1 MGSAV
6 KLLLLCLVFMGLAG
20 CRSAYYEPPRA
31 KLQSVLGATF
41 VAKEAKVELDELQ
54 SQYTRGLLSTEEY
67 SQKRAEIL
75 RRINQSSP
83 TWTEK
88 PRKRPRPPI
97 DDLRHP

>member
-1 MGSAV
+1 
-6 KLLLLCLVFMGLAG
+6 
-20 CRSAYYEPPRA
+20 
-31 KLQSVLGATF
+31 VLGAAF

-54 SQYTRGLLSTEEY
+54 SQYTQGLLSTEEY

-75 RRINQSSP
+75 RRVNQSNP